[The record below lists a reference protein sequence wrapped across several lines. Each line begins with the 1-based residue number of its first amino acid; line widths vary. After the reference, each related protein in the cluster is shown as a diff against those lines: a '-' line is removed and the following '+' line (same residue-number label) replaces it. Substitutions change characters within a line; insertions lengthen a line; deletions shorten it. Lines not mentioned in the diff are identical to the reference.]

1 MASGEVGL
9 SSLPGREFDLF
20 LKCHSESWLWEYWGR
35 TASVP
40 EENGGETAMHGDVI

>member
-1 MASGEVGL
+1 MANGEVGL

-20 LKCHSESWLWEYWGR
+20 LKWHSESRLWEYGAR

-40 EENGGETAMHGDVI
+40 EERMVERQPCMGM